1 MLSSRLTAITVL
13 SSVDAK
19 QGFRGLHCRGPTGF
33 NIDRL
38 LVMGCNVKAREAI
51 AEIYK
56 TFEEAFHRGDADSI
70 SLMYTEDA
78 ELFGPQ
84 SPVIRGRRDI
94 ADAWR
99 GIVGRGGNHIRVV
112 TGEVQ
117 ESGDWAYE
125 VGRFEATAPGGAVL
139 NSGKYIVIWK
149 QQANGRWKTHRDIF
163 NWDIAPS
170 A

>member
-1 MLSSRLTAITVL
+1 M
-13 SSVDAK
+13 
-19 QGFRGLHCRGPTGF
+19 
-33 NIDRL
+33 
-38 LVMGCNVKAREAI
+38 KAREAI

-78 ELFGPQ
+78 ELFAPQ
-84 SPVIRGRRDI
+84 APAIRGRHAI

-99 GIVGRGGNHIRVV
+99 GIVGRGGNYIRVE

-117 ESGDWAYE
+117 ENGDWAYE
-125 VGRFEATAPGGAVL
+125 VGRFEASAPVGTVL

-149 QQANGRWKTHRDIF
+149 QLATGEWKTHRDIF
-163 NWDIAPS
+163 HWDIPPAL
-170 A
+170 